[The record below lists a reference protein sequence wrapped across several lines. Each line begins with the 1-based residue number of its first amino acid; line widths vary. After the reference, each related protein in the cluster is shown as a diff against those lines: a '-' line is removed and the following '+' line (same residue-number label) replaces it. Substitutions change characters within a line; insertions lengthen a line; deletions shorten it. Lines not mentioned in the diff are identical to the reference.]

1 LQVRAIVGGGNIWA
15 NILTFV
21 TPTNNDEE
29 PTMKENTFEADPGG
43 GYTYSHVIDGLG
55 KEAAKLI

>member
-1 LQVRAIVGGGNIWA
+1 MGKYFN
-15 NILTFV
+15 FFYSYY
-21 TPTNNDEE
+21 NDEE